1 MFEKNKKS
9 DTEEK
14 AEKDFDIERGYTKFK
29 AQRVLTDILTIM
41 LSVGIGAL
49 IVIINMLI
57 I

>member
-1 MFEKNKKS
+1 MKNK
-9 DTEEK
+9 EEK
-14 AEKDFDIERGYTKFK
+14 EFDIENGYRQFK
-29 AQRVLTDILTIM
+29 VQSVLTNFLMIM

>member
-1 MFEKNKKS
+1 MKERN
-9 DTEEK
+9 
-14 AEKDFDIERGYTKFK
+14 EKDFDIERGYTKFK
-29 AQRVLTDILTIM
+29 AQRLMTDIITII

>member
-1 MFEKNKKS
+1 MKNK
-9 DTEEK
+9 EEK
-14 AEKDFDIERGYTKFK
+14 EIDIERGYTKFK
-29 AQRVLTDILTIM
+29 AQRLMTDIITII

>member
-1 MFEKNKKS
+1 MKERKEK
-9 DTEEK
+9 E
-14 AEKDFDIERGYTKFK
+14 FDIELGYTKFK
-29 AQRVLTDILTIM
+29 AQRVMTDILTIM

>member
-1 MFEKNKKS
+1 MKERK
-9 DTEEK
+9 EE
-14 AEKDFDIERGYTKFK
+14 EFDIERGYTKFK
-29 AQRVLTDILTIM
+29 AQRVMTDIITIM

>member
-1 MFEKNKKS
+1 MKERKEK
-9 DTEEK
+9 EI
-14 AEKDFDIERGYTKFK
+14 DIERGYTKFK
-29 AQRVLTDILTIM
+29 AQRVMTDIITIM

>member
-1 MFEKNKKS
+1 MKNK
-9 DTEEK
+9 E
-14 AEKDFDIERGYTKFK
+14 EKDFDIERGYTKFK
-29 AQRVLTDILTIM
+29 AQRVMTDIITII

>member
-1 MFEKNKKS
+1 MKNK
-9 DTEEK
+9 E
-14 AEKDFDIERGYTKFK
+14 EKDFDIERGYTKFK
-29 AQRVLTDILTIM
+29 AQRVMTDILMIM

>member
-1 MFEKNKKS
+1 MKERKEK
-9 DTEEK
+9 E
-14 AEKDFDIERGYTKFK
+14 FDIERGYAKFK
-29 AQRVLTDILTIM
+29 AQRVMTDIITIM